1 MQKPEQPAQPTSATS
16 TAETPPESPL
26 SSTVDWVLEIAE
38 EDKDTGFALVRT
50 LLGWAVAYKPR
61 LHHSASLVSQPMLV
75 RAEAETW
82 YRRLLRQVKTPALS
96 TWHTQREKE

>member
-16 TAETPPESPL
+16 TEGTPLESPL

-75 RAEAETW
+75 QAEVEAG
-82 YRRLLRQVKTPALS
+82 YRRLLRQAKTPALFA
-96 TWHTQREKE
+96 WHTQREKE